1 MKIPIVHIPTEISN
15 QDYVDYIYKMKTQYL
30 IGDLKYK
37 HDFRLS
43 PPPNT
48 KTTWGVFADHVNYNP
63 YSLDSCIIVSNS
75 YDEGVTGNIN
85 NAFPTFHNLYEP
97 FIGDKYILDT
107 YNRLPSRSGET
118 PSISTSDAL
127 NAIHNSEN
135 YLIYDDDI
143 TWYKYY
149 DLKHSAFLYDFGNL
163 NSFARYDNTTIRN
176 LAYKSISSNDTY
188 SLQPYN
194 FQQYIVNGLKNQTSI
209 ALNNDKLLTAIDT
222 SGIEFISTTQ
232 SFIIAIRFK
241 LTSLGDCMVF
251 QLDNLNLEYDKINN
265 NFVLYY
271 NNDLINK
278 LYLNNT
284 HNNDWITLVFGR
296 DESNKLFMYDGINS
310 IISSTNSN
318 FNLPNAMGRFGSR
331 SSDGMINYG
340 CIQCWKNV
348 TVDYTTTYIEFN
360 NLVSNRWYDNED
372 EQSYG
377 VYWDETQ
384 PTATYTR
391 IGNMDYH
398 KYLPIQN
405 KMRGCTLLY
414 NPTHNRKVN
423 YYLDT
428 YSDFLK
434 EDGKNPSILDG
445 SDGEVMTEIPDLYYK
460 CYRDG
465 VLHYN
470 KISLYPL
477 PGYKFCPKKYIGR
490 YEATTNRID
499 GSTHSVINTTNNF
512 RGGGNQSSYDNTFRD
527 MRGCPSSDLN
537 RKYYRDGARL
547 NRNNTW
553 NIKTYFEQF
562 LILML
567 FRVEYATANSQLD
580 FTSALTTEGYKQGG
594 LGLGVTDIYDKYPF
608 IPCGYS
614 GTIGNRT
621 GYVNFVRSFEHDAFA
636 YNTNYRGIWNNTT
649 QYNVNEWLS
658 NKNDTIKGLGD
669 GKLYKCILQPPIG
682 TLLTNTTY
690 FTQQTRSITQ
700 VNRYRGIELPF
711 GHLKEHIDG
720 LLIKMDA
727 TLTYDEDEEMDV
739 STPTSKAYI
748 FTNYDDFAETET
760 GNETFFCNLPIDGG
774 YIKLFNIE
782 TFLPQSTD
790 GGSDSW
796 GCDFH
801 YAEFPYEIIY
811 EPWLGGSL
819 RGCLGGGGSGNSLL
833 GGLACSDIN
842 FPPSYAVADFS
853 ARLCSY

>member
-176 LAYKSISSNDTY
+176 LAYKSLSSNDTY

-209 ALNNDKLLTAIDT
+209 ALNNYTLLTAIDSDI
-222 SGIEFISTTQ
+222 SGVDFIGITQ
-232 SFIIAIRFK
+232 PFIIAIRFK

-265 NFVLYY
+265 NFVLYHSS
-271 NNDLINK
+271 DLINK

-296 DESNKLFMYDGINS
+296 NESSKLFMYDGTNA
-310 IISSTNSN
+310 IISSINNNFILTTNN
-318 FNLPNAMGRFGSR
+318 GRFGSR
-331 SSDGMINYG
+331 SADGMINYG

-414 NPTHNRKVN
+414 NPSHNREVN

-434 EDGKNPSILDG
+434 EDGKTPSILDG

-460 CYRDG
+460 CYKDG

-490 YEATTNRID
+490 YEATTNRVD

-527 MRGCPSSDLN
+527 MRGCPSSALN
-537 RKYYRDGARL
+537 RKDYRDGARL

-553 NIKTYFEQF
+553 NNKTPFEHF

-594 LGLGVTDIYDKYPF
+594 LGVGVTNISSGYWSSFNGYYPF

-621 GYVNFVRSFEHDAFA
+621 GYVNFVMPFEYDAGP
-636 YNTNYRGIWNNTT
+636 TNYRGIWNNTT
-649 QYNVNEWLS
+649 QYNVDEWVS
-658 NKNDTIKGLGD
+658 DKNDTIKGLGD

-682 TLLTNTTY
+682 TLLTNITY
-690 FTQQTRSITQ
+690 FAQQTRTITQ

-711 GHLKEHIDG
+711 GHLWEHIDG

-727 TLTYDEDEEMDV
+727 TTQ
-739 STPTSKAYI
+739 TSKAYI

-760 GNETFFCNLPIDGG
+760 GNETFFCNLPITDG
-774 YIKLFNIE
+774 YIKLFNTE
-782 TFLPQSTD
+782 TFLPQSVG
-790 GGSDSW
+790 GGSNSW
-796 GCDFH
+796 GCDRH
-801 YAEFPYEIIY
+801 YVSFPTS
-811 EPWLGGSL
+811 GVSL
-819 RGCLGGGGSGNSLL
+819 RGCLGGGGSVISLHAGLPFSDVNNS
-833 GGLACSDIN
+833 
-842 FPPSYAVADFS
+842 PSYASALLS

>member
-1 MKIPIVHIPTEISN
+1 MKIPIVHIPTEINN

-48 KTTWGVFADHVNYNP
+48 KSTWGVFADHVNYNP

-118 PSISTSDAL
+118 PSVSTSDAL

-163 NSFARYDNTTIRN
+163 NSFARYDDTTIRN
-176 LAYKSISSNDTY
+176 LAYKSLSSNNT
-188 SLQPYN
+188 SFLQPYN
-194 FQQYIVNGLKNQTSI
+194 FSQYIVNGLKNQTSI
-209 ALNNDKLLTAIDT
+209 ALNNNKLLTTIDT
-222 SGIEFISTTQ
+222 GGIEFINTTQ
-232 SFIIAIRFK
+232 SFILAIRFK
-241 LTSLGDCMVF
+241 LTSLGDCTVF
-251 QLDNLNLEYDKINN
+251 QLDNLNLEYDKVNN
-265 NFVLYY
+265 NFVLYH
-271 NNDLINK
+271 NNELINK
-278 LYLNNT
+278 IYLNNT
-284 HNNDWITLVFGR
+284 HNNDWITLIFGR
-296 DESNKLFMYDGINS
+296 DENKKLFMYDGINS
-310 IISSTNSN
+310 VISSTNSN
-318 FNLPNAMGRFGSR
+318 FNLPNAWGRFGSR
-331 SSDGMINYG
+331 SVDGMINYG

-360 NLVSNRWYDNED
+360 NLVSNRWYDNEN

-384 PTATYTR
+384 QTTTYTR

-414 NPTHNRKVN
+414 NPSVNREVN

-434 EDGKNPSILDG
+434 EDGKTPSILDG

-460 CYRDG
+460 CYKDG
-465 VLHYN
+465 DLHYN

-477 PGYKFCPKKYIGR
+477 PGYEFCPKKYIGR

-512 RGGGNQSSYDNTFRD
+512 RGGNNQSGYDDTFRD
-527 MRGCPSSDLN
+527 MRGCPSSVLN

-567 FRVEYATANSQLD
+567 FRIEYATANSQLD
-580 FTSALTTEGYKQGG
+580 FTSELTTEGYKQGG
-594 LGLGVTDIYDKYPF
+594 LGNGVTNINNTYWVSFNSRYPF

-621 GYVNFVRSFEHDAFA
+621 GYINFVMPFEYDAGP
-636 YNTNYRGIWNNTT
+636 TNYRGIWDNTT
-649 QYNVNEWLS
+649 QYNVDEWIS
-658 NKNDTIKGLGD
+658 DKNDTIKGLGD

-690 FTQQTRSITQ
+690 FIQQTRTITQ

-711 GHLKEHIDG
+711 GHLWEHIDG

-727 TLTYDEDEEMDV
+727 TTQ
-739 STPTSKAYI
+739 TSKAYI

-760 GNETFFCNLPIDGG
+760 GNETFFCNLPITDG
-774 YIKLFNIE
+774 YIKLFNTE
-782 TFLPQSTD
+782 TFLPQSVG
-790 GGSDSW
+790 GGSGSW
-796 GCDFH
+796 GCDYH
-801 YAEFPYEIIY
+801 YSNFPTS
-811 EPWLGGSL
+811 GVSL
-819 RGCLGGGGSGNSLL
+819 RGCLGGGGSRRSLSA
-833 GGLACSDIN
+833 GLACSLVLLS
-842 FPPSYAVADFS
+842 PSFADSDLS